1 VWHAGAR
8 AWNDRYPVS
17 MIVRVLTARVRPDRA
32 GQFNALLRQQ
42 LPLLRQ
48 HDGLVYAKLARQVH
62 PDSEEVILFE
72 EWRDSKSLY
81 GWAGPDINKPRL
93 FPGSEKLVESVSVT
107 HYEALDVPLE
117 EEEAG

>member
-1 VWHAGAR
+1 
-8 AWNDRYPVS
+8 
-17 MIVRVLTARVRPDRA
+17 M
-32 GQFNALLRQQ
+32 
-42 LPLLRQ
+42 
-48 HDGLVYAKLARQVH
+48 
-62 PDSEEVILFE
+62 FE